1 MAIRENNMSQA
12 NHYNKLWVEKY
23 RPKNL
28 NDVVLSA
35 EVKEHFE
42 SLNDDTPHLL
52 FYGSPGT
59 GKSTMAK
66 VIVNDILKC
75 QYLYINA
82 SDENGVDTIRNKVI
96 SFAQTRSVD
105 GKKKVV
111 ILEEAD
117 GLTGDSLR
125 ILRNVMEDYEGT
137 TRFIL
142 TANYFN
148 KVIEPIRSR
157 CLLFK
162 LQPDLKEIVIRCI
175 HILQAEKITVEESQK
190 SALLAHIETNYPDLR
205 RIINDLQKFSTS
217 GKLIM
222 KEQHQISDI
231 VNYVYDNLLSKTSSL
246 EIRAKIIEN
255 EKTFNGDYQTLMKE
269 LFEVFYNSKNVKE
282 ITKKMVMCDIGE
294 YMFRDCTVLDHE
306 INFYMCI
313 AALENHLK

>member
-1 MAIRENNMSQA
+1 M
-12 NHYNKLWVEKY
+12 WVEKY
-23 RPKNL
+23 RPKTL
-28 NDVVLSA
+28 DDVVLTP
-35 EVKEHFE
+35 EVKEHFL
-42 SLNDDTPHLL
+42 SLAEDTPHIL

-66 VIVNDILKC
+66 VLVNSILKC

-96 SFAQTRSVD
+96 SFAQTRSID

-125 ILRNVMEDYEGT
+125 ILRNVMEEFEST

-148 KVIEPIRSR
+148 RVIEPVRSR

-162 LQPDLKEIVIRCI
+162 LQPDLKEIVARCVD
-175 HILQAEKITVEESQK
+175 ILQKEKISVEDKQK
-190 SALLAHIETNYPDLR
+190 LPLLSHIEKNYPDLR
-205 RIINDLQKFSTS
+205 RIINDLQKFSVT
-217 GKLIM
+217 GKLIID
-222 KEQHQISDI
+222 EQHQISDI
-231 VNYVYDNLLSKTSSL
+231 ASYVFEKLSNKVSVL
-246 EIRAKIIEN
+246 EIRKKIIES

-269 LFEVFYNSKNVKE
+269 LFEIVYNSSMKE
-282 ITKKMVMCDIGE
+282 ASKKLVLFDIGE
-294 YMFRDCTVLDHE
+294 YMYRDNSVLDHE
-306 INFYMCI
+306 INFYMCLASI
-313 AALENHLK
+313 ENSIK

>member
-1 MAIRENNMSQA
+1 MST
-12 NHYNKLWVEKY
+12 NSHYNQLWVEKY
-23 RPKNL
+23 RPKSL
-28 NDVVLSA
+28 DDVVLSA
-35 EVKEHFE
+35 EVKEHFI
-42 SLNDDTPHLL
+42 SLGEDTPHIL

-66 VIVNDILKC
+66 VIVNSILKC

-96 SFAQTRSVD
+96 SFAQTRSID

-125 ILRNVMEDYEGT
+125 ILRNVMEEYENT

-148 KVIEPIRSR
+148 KIIEPIRSR

-162 LQPDLKEIVIRCI
+162 LQPDLKETVIRCI
-175 HILQAEKITVEESQK
+175 NILQSEKISVEENQK
-190 SALLAHIETNYPDLR
+190 AALLAHIEKHYPDLR

-217 GKLIM
+217 GKLII
-222 KEQHQISDI
+222 KEQQQISDMA
-231 VNYVYDNLLSKTSSL
+231 NYVFQSLVSKMSSL
-246 EIRAKIIEN
+246 EIRAKILEN
-255 EKTFNGDYQTLMKE
+255 EKTFNGDYQLLMKE
-269 LFEVFYNSKNVKE
+269 LFELFYASKVKE
-282 ITKKMVMCDIGE
+282 ASKKMSLCNIGE
-294 YMFRDCTVLDHE
+294 YMYRDCTVLDHE
-306 INFYMCI
+306 INFFMCV
-313 AALENHLK
+313 ASLEDLLK

>member
-1 MAIRENNMSQA
+1 
-12 NHYNKLWVEKY
+12 
-23 RPKNL
+23 
-28 NDVVLSA
+28 
-35 EVKEHFE
+35 
-42 SLNDDTPHLL
+42 
-52 FYGSPGT
+52 
-59 GKSTMAK
+59 MAK
-66 VIVNDILKC
+66 IIVNDILKC

-96 SFAQTRSVD
+96 SFAQTCSID

-125 ILRNVMEDYEGT
+125 ILRNVMEDFESS

-175 HILQAEKITVEESQK
+175 HILQTEKILVEEDQK
-190 SALLAHIETNYPDLR
+190 KALLGHIEKNYPDLR
-205 RIINDLQKFSTS
+205 RIINDLQKFYMS
-217 GKLIM
+217 GKLLI
-222 KEQHQISDI
+222 KEQKQITDI
-231 VNYVYDNLLSKTSSL
+231 VNYVYDALISKTSSL
-246 EIRAKIIEN
+246 EIRSKIIEN
-255 EKTFNGDYQTLMKE
+255 ERTFNGDYQSLMKE
-269 LFEVFYNSKNVKE
+269 LFEIFYSSKLIKDL
-282 ITKKMVMCDIGE
+282 TKKMILCDIGE
-294 YMFRDCTVLDHE
+294 YMFRDCTVLDRE

-313 AALENHLK
+313 VSLENHLK